1 MAFSD
6 NFETLR
12 DSATEA
18 VQSAAQT
25 AKTMARIAKY
35 KMQILSEQEKIRKAY
50 QELGKVYYKDFATDE
65 EPDEAEYKPWCEKI
79 SDSFRRIN
87 QLRDAIADLKNEAT
101 AQGESVDDTDVVLDD
116 IIVVEPAEEPAEESA
131 TEA

>member
-6 NFETLR
+6 SFETLK
-12 DSATEA
+12 DTAADA

-25 AKTMARIAKY
+25 AMTMARIAKF

-50 QELGKVYYKDFATDE
+50 QELGRVYYKDFATDE

-87 QLRDAIADLKNEAT
+87 QLRDAIAAEKCEA
-101 AQGESVDDTDVVLDD
+101 AAKGEPVEEEDVSLDD
-116 IIVVEPAEEPAEESA
+116 ILVDEAPEEKTEP
-131 TEA
+131 EA